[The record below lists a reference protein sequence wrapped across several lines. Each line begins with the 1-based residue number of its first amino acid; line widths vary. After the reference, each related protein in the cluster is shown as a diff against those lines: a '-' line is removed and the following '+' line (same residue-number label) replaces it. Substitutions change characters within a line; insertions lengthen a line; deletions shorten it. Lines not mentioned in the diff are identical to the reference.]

1 MPSSNITDSCA
12 IYGLI
17 HTQIFNPFAFIRE
30 SIPSGSGNTRS
41 SHRKSVQWKSFIQK
55 QSKWNTLSGIPRS
68 SIPSI
73 KLITVFH
80 HSCRKG
86 CGKPEA
92 KCPGRRK
99 CRFSGQIR
107 IAAQNILQIRSVK
120 EEIIQTLSRH
130 RKFYFC
136 DRFRCHFNDTFS
148 VWLTNTPY
156 PLFEI

>member
-1 MPSSNITDSCA
+1 MHFFRIFLVIVNAIGWNSLTKICLETIHTHINQCFEFLLIPFLCLRVGKVDDCHARLPHVPLPYRTVRTLRKYPPSMPSSNITDSCA

-73 KLITVFH
+73 KLITVF
-80 HSCRKG
+80 S
-86 CGKPEA
+86 
-92 KCPGRRK
+92 
-99 CRFSGQIR
+99 S
-107 IAAQNILQIRSVK
+107 
-120 EEIIQTLSRH
+120 
-130 RKFYFC
+130 
-136 DRFRCHFNDTFS
+136 
-148 VWLTNTPY
+148 
-156 PLFEI
+156 